1 MHQDDHD
8 VDRLDH
14 PDYGGVL
21 GGGVPPVEGPGECIL
36 SEDAVCP
43 EYRGPALDTEQNV
56 NHLKRNHTQDVDLK
70 VPEFDVILGALLAVC
85 FINSTRI
92 EKHDPWFYNE
102 NVKPIDGIT
111 NIVAG
116 QPVQSILL

>member
-1 MHQDDHD
+1 MHQYDHD
-8 VDRLDH
+8 VDCLDH
-14 PDYGGVL
+14 SDYGGVL

-36 SEDAVCP
+36 AEDAVCP
-43 EYRGPALDTEQNV
+43 EDRGPALDTEQNV

-70 VPEFDVILGALLAVC
+70 VPKFDVILGALFAVC
-85 FINSTRI
+85 FINSTWI
-92 EKHDPWFYNE
+92 EKHDPRFYNE